1 MVPFSFKSE
10 RAYSFV
16 PCIKFQVSGGR
27 SQKSEVRRQ
36 KSGGRES
43 REEREGL
50 SSEAPVLRSLGEGGS
65 AKVDCEKKV
74 DRHLSVSRCLC
85 GQSMLGSG

>member
-1 MVPFSFKSE
+1 MKP
-10 RAYSFV
+10 
-16 PCIKFQVSGGR
+16 
-27 SQKSEVRRQ
+27 EVRSQ

-85 GQSMLGSG
+85 GQSMLGAG